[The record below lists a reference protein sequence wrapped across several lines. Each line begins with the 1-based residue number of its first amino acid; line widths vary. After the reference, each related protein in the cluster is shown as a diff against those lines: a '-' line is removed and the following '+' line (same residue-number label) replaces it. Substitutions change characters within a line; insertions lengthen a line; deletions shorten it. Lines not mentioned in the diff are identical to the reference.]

1 MEAYRF
7 LQFAEKHFKDDLE
20 LLERAAHVTRGVFQM
35 PSLLDSCTQKNEG
48 GARCWMVTQAVL
60 DMEAYRFLQFAEKHF
75 KDDFELLERAAHVTR
90 DVFQIPSLLNSCTQK
105 NEGGARCWM
114 VTQAEELNKFLNPFG
129 MELNELREG
138 SLDFVMTH
146 SDPMAPND
154 PKAVVVFLATL
165 WFLREHRCF
174 SGISLNVSVLER
186 FRPVQF
192 LQHIT
197 FAKRV
202 VTVNL
207 IGVEGIELPFK
218 VCPLV
223 LVLEQT
229 ELLTHVTLDRVTLME
244 AEGIYLSSLVITNH
258 GLQCLTLRN
267 VTMEDSV
274 LARLAQEFKEH
285 RRPREFELR
294 GRIRNST
301 TRTELVSRLLDT
313 SLQILR
319 LEIMCNLSQLF
330 EKLKDNAQLIEL
342 ELGRCSPVGVYLDT
356 LASALT
362 QNMTLRHL
370 TLSLDMTWMSY
381 TSCSWKHLGALLK
394 NSRWLET
401 LCLRDSC
408 LGMHAV
414 VPLSEAMESNENLQ
428 TLNLKC
434 CGFSCT
440 DALLFVRALSRNGSP
455 CTKVKLGVLTGK
467 ECEQIQLL
475 QEIQASG
482 LDDRV
487 HWVFTSS
494 RAETIASALQKGTP
508 IRRLEFHG
516 PARGKV
522 GTLFRGLM
530 NVQEM
535 LTTLSLRGF
544 HFSIHNDARQLSRF
558 LRESVILRK
567 FKLDMVATAG
577 SSLLILQGLQRSIS
591 IRSLT
596 VIENCLK
603 EATARGFENFVRRNT
618 SVVKLTIIKEKTPD
632 AVLVPCLRR
641 GLTENYSLGDLRL
654 FCSDGQVQLHDS
666 VISRSLHI
674 NSIAVAC
681 ATKLVADTEL
691 TRATM
696 FALERIMACDAGP
709 DILCKGMDCE
719 KGVFVAKLQE
729 ALRTAE
735 DELFGLA
742 CLYKSAAESDGP
754 RASRFQFSSLNDAV
768 RAEIRN
774 CLHCMGI
781 PIDRSPF
788 GHF

>member
-48 GARCWMVTQAVL
+48 GARCWMVTQA
-60 DMEAYRFLQFAEKHF
+60 RK
-75 KDDFELLERAAHVTR
+75 
-90 DVFQIPSLLNSCTQK
+90 
-105 NEGGARCWM
+105 
-114 VTQAEELNKFLNPFG
+114 LNKFLNPFG
-129 MELNELREG
+129 MEFNELREG

-154 PKAVVVFLATL
+154 PKAVILFLATL

-202 VTVNL
+202 VTVHL

-258 GLQCLTLRN
+258 GLERLALRN

-294 GRIRNST
+294 GRIRNGT

-362 QNMTLRHL
+362 QNMTLRLL
-370 TLSLDMTWMSY
+370 TLNLDMEWMSP
-381 TSCSWKHLGALLK
+381 TSSSWKHLGALLK

-428 TLNLKC
+428 TVNLKC

-440 DALLFVRALSRNGSP
+440 DALLFVWALSRNGSP
-455 CTKVKLGVLTGK
+455 CTKVKLGVLMGK
-467 ECEQIQLL
+467 ECEQNQLL
-475 QEIQASG
+475 REIKASG

-487 HWVFTSS
+487 DWVFTSS
-494 RAETIASALQKGTP
+494 RAETITSALEKGTP
-508 IRRLEFHG
+508 IRRLEFHC
-516 PARGKV
+516 PTTGKV
-522 GTLFRGLM
+522 GTLFRGLT

-544 HFSIHNDARQLSRF
+544 HFRNHKDARQLSRF

-567 FKLDMVATAG
+567 FKLDMAATAG
-577 SSLLILQGLQRSIS
+577 SNLLILQGLERSTS

-618 SVVKLTIIKEKTPD
+618 GVVKLTIINEEKTPD
-632 AVLVPCLRR
+632 TVLVSCLRR
-641 GLTENYSLGDLRL
+641 GLTENYSLRELRL
-654 FCSDGQVQLHDS
+654 FYSHGQLQLHDS
-666 VISRSLHI
+666 VISQSLHI
-674 NSIAVAC
+674 NSIAVVC
-681 ATKLVADTEL
+681 ATKLVADKEL

-696 FALERIMACDAGP
+696 FALVRIMACDAGP

-742 CLYKSAAESDGP
+742 CLYKSAAEGDGP
-754 RASRFQFSSLNDAV
+754 RASHCQFSSLNDAV

-774 CLHCMGI
+774 RLHSMGI
-781 PIDRSPF
+781 PFNRSPF